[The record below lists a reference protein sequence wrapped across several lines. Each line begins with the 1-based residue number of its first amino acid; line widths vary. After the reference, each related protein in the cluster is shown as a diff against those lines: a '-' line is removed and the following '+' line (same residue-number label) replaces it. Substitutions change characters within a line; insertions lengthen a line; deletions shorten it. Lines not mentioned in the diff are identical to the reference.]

1 MKKATFWIWSL
12 LLLSLA
18 GCTLSS
24 NPPPTFS
31 LTLTPNS
38 TSLTTNGSLQFR
50 ATVSGASNTA
60 VTWSATL
67 GTITSSGMYTAPGT
81 PGTYTVTA
89 TSATDSAKSA
99 SATVTVTAPATVS
112 VSVSPAS
119 AALVTGG
126 RQQFTATV
134 SGTSN
139 TSVTWTATAGT
150 ISSAGLY
157 TAPATAGSYTATAT
171 SVADTTKSASAS
183 ISVAVAMQHQA
194 TLSWTASNSPV
205 TGYNVYRGTQAGGP
219 YTLLNA
225 GIVTA
230 DTFAD
235 ATVVSG
241 RTYLYVVTAVNNLG
255 VESAF
260 SNEVAVVIPT
270 P

>member
-1 MKKATFWIWSL
+1 MKKGTFWICSL
-12 LLLSLA
+12 LLLSLT
-18 GCTLSS
+18 GCTLSNNES
-24 NPPPTFS
+24 PTVR
-31 LTLTPNS
+31 LTLTPNA

-60 VTWSATL
+60 VLWSASL
-67 GTITSSGMYTAPGT
+67 GRITASGMYTAPGT
-81 PGTYTVTA
+81 PGTDTVTA
-89 TSATDSAKSA
+89 TSAADSTKSA
-99 SATVTVTAPATVS
+99 SATVTVVGPAKVS
-112 VSVSPAS
+112 VSVSPAV
-119 AALVTGG
+119 ATVATGG

-150 ISSAGLY
+150 ISSSGLY
-157 TAPATAGSYTATAT
+157 TAPARAGNYTATAT

-194 TLSWTASNSPV
+194 TLSWTASSSPV
-205 TGYNVYRGTQAGGP
+205 TGYNVYRGTQTGGP
-219 YTLLNA
+219 YTLLNT
-225 GIVTA
+225 GIVTT
-230 DTFAD
+230 DGFVD

-241 RTYLYVVTAVNNLG
+241 QAYLYVVTAVSNSG
-255 VESAF
+255 VESIF

>member
-1 MKKATFWIWSL
+1 L

-24 NPPPTFS
+24 NEPSTVS
-31 LTLTPNS
+31 LTLTPNA

-50 ATVSGASNTA
+50 ATVSGTSNTA
-60 VTWSATL
+60 VIWSAIL
-67 GTITSSGMYTAPGT
+67 GTITSSGMYTAPST
-81 PGTYTVTA
+81 PGTDTVTA
-89 TSATDSAKSA
+89 TSAADSTKSA

-139 TSVTWTATAGT
+139 TSVTWTATGGT

-183 ISVAVAMQHQA
+183 ISVAVAIQHQV
-194 TLSWTASNSPV
+194 TLSWTASSSPV
-205 TGYNVYRGTQAGGP
+205 MGYNVYRGAQAGGP

-225 GIVTA
+225 GVVTTDA
-230 DTFAD
+230 FVD

-241 RTYLYVVTAVNNLG
+241 LTYFYVVTAVNNAG
-255 VESAF
+255 VESVF
-260 SNEVAVVIPT
+260 SNEVAAVIPT